1 MRERR
6 SRMTLA
12 LHPGYTSKNA
22 AGECRMLASLL
33 IKTIIW
39 LAFMVALLFVP
50 AGTLAWPQA
59 WIFLVEMAVTGALV
73 TGWLYLHDPALLAQR
88 MAAPVQR
95 EQAVW
100 DRIFM
105 ICIILFF
112 CAWLALMG
120 LDAVRFGWSRVPIW
134 AQVVGAAGILVSQ
147 YVFWLVFRANR
158 YAAPVVKIQQ
168 GHAIATGGP
177 YAVVRHPMYAGAI
190 LFLFGTP
197 LLLGSWLGLALAP
210 VFVAG
215 FAFRAVME
223 EATLAAQFPDYAD
236 YAARV
241 RYRFV
246 PLIW

>member
-1 MRERR
+1 
-6 SRMTLA
+6 
-12 LHPGYTSKNA
+12 
-22 AGECRMLASLL
+22 MLLSLVT
-33 IKTIIW
+33 KTAIW
-39 LAFMVALLFVP
+39 LAAMAALLFWP
-50 AGTLAWPQA
+50 AGTVAWPQA
-59 WIFLVEMAVTGALV
+59 WVYLIELGVTGILV
-73 TGWLYLHDPALLAQR
+73 SGWLYIHDPALLKQR
-88 MAAPVQR
+88 MASPLQR
-95 EQAVW
+95 EQALW

-112 CAWLALMG
+112 CAWLATMG
-120 LDAVRFGWSRVPIW
+120 LDAVRFRVSHVPIW
-134 AQVVGAAGILVSQ
+134 AQCVGAAAILVSQ
-147 YVFWLVFRANR
+147 YVFWLVFRANS
-158 YAAPVVKIQQ
+158 YAAPVVKIQKER
-168 GHAIATGGP
+168 GHTVVTSGP

-210 VFVAG
+210 VIVAG
-215 FAFRAVME
+215 FGFRAVME